1 MIRGRLAPSPTGAL
15 HLGNARTFLLAW
27 LSLRAQ
33 GGQVVLRIED
43 LDGPRVKP
51 ESVAQL
57 IDDLQW
63 LGLDWDE
70 GPAAKVKVP
79 QLPRLLSKP
88 PTGPRSKP
96 PTQPL
101 TQSPTQS
108 PFQSPIAT
116 RPADQLNSQAC
127 LGSLVDSGE
136 LGELGELGEFGP
148 YVQTRRLAWY
158 QAAWERLA
166 EAGRIYPCR
175 CSRTDIERAASAPH
189 VGDEGPP
196 YPGTCRPERRGA
208 ASSLVAAPGPNSA
221 QPGPNSDAQPGPNSD
236 AGLRSGLDAGP
247 GGGPPGGRVSGDLRE
262 RPPAWRFRVPGGDA
276 AVVRFRDGFL
286 GEQVGDVA
294 ATSGDFVVWKGSGT
308 AAYQLAVVVDDAA
321 MAITEVVRGDDLLS
335 STPRQLLLYEALGLR
350 PPRFWH
356 VPLVVG
362 PDGRRL
368 AKRHGDTRI
377 RWFRDAGIPPER
389 LVGWLAWQSGLGE
402 CGAASRPADLID
414 RFGWSKVPRERI
426 VCDRDAVCRTL
437 G

>member
-51 ESVAQL
+51 ETVAQL
-57 IDDLQW
+57 IVDLQW

-70 GPAAKVKVP
+70 GP
-79 QLPRLLSKP
+79 
-88 PTGPRSKP
+88 
-96 PTQPL
+96 
-101 TQSPTQS
+101 
-108 PFQSPIAT
+108 
-116 RPADQLNSQAC
+116 
-127 LGSLVDSGE
+127 
-136 LGELGELGEFGP
+136 
-148 YVQTRRLAWY
+148 YVQTERIALY

-166 EAGRIYPCR
+166 TAGRIYPCR

-189 VGDEGPP
+189 IGDEGPP
-196 YPGTCRPERRGA
+196 YPGTCRPPE
-208 ASSLVAAPGPNSA
+208 
-221 QPGPNSDAQPGPNSD
+221 
-236 AGLRSGLDAGP
+236 AGP
-247 GGGPPGGRVSGDLRE
+247 GAPGTRLTLE
-262 RPPAWRFRVPGGDA
+262 RPWKVLAGAERGERQPAWRFRVPVGEGG
-276 AVVRFRDGFL
+276 VVAFDDGFR
-286 GEQVGDVA
+286 GVMAGHAVGNVA

-308 AAYQLAVVVDDAA
+308 AAYQLSVVVDDAE
-321 MAITEVVRGDDLLS
+321 MGITEVVRGDDLLS
-335 STPRQLLLYEALGLR
+335 STPRQLLLYESLGLA

-377 RWFRDAGIPPER
+377 SWFRDAGISPER

-402 CGAASRPADLID
+402 LGESCVPADLIT

-426 VCDRDAVCRTL
+426 VCDREAVCRL
-437 G
+437 LK